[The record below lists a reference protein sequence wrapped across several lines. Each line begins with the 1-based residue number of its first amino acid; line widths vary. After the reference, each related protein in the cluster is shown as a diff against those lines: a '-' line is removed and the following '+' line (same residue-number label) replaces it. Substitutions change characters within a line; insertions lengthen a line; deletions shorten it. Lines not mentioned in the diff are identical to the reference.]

1 MKLTLRRFALPLRH
15 PFTIS
20 RGTVTVRQALVVE
33 LADGGKAGYGEA
45 TDNAYY
51 NVTIDGLVDL
61 LEQAR
66 PVIEN
71 ARWDT
76 PAQLW
81 ETLRSALGH
90 APFAQCAVDVA
101 AHDLWGKKHGKPA
114 YALWDLQGPF
124 NHLPVTD
131 YTIALDTV
139 DTMVRKMQEV
149 PNWPVYKIKLGTPDD
164 VAVVQALR
172 AHTPAPFYLD
182 ANGGWTESEAHAR
195 IQTLAPLN
203 VAVVEQPLPAAEH
216 AAMVRVKARSP
227 VPCIADESCQNEN
240 DIAACAEAFHAINI
254 KIVKCGGLTP
264 ARRMIAQARARGLK
278 IMLGCMTES
287 TVGISGIAQLLPLAD
302 YADLDGPMLIA
313 KDIAT
318 GVRIVEGHILYAE
331 EAGCGVK
338 LRQE

>member
-1 MKLTLRRFALPLRH
+1 MKLTLRRFDLPLRH

-33 LADGGKAGYGEA
+33 LSEGGVSGYGEA

-51 NVTIDGLVDL
+51 KVTIDGLVTL
-61 LEQAR
+61 LESAR
-66 PVIEN
+66 ERIEN
-71 ARWDT
+71 TPWET

-81 ETLRSALGH
+81 EALKPALGH

-114 YALWDLQGPF
+114 YALWDLKPPF
-124 NHLPVTD
+124 ALPVTD
-131 YTIALDTV
+131 YTIALDSI

-149 PNWPVYKIKLGTPDD
+149 PNWPAYKIKLGTADD
-164 VAVVQALR
+164 VAIVRALR
-172 AHTPAPFYLD
+172 QHTQAPFYLD
-182 ANGGWTESEAHAR
+182 ANCAWSEAEGLRRVQA
-195 IQTLAPLN
+195 LAPLN
-203 VAVVEQPLPAAEH
+203 VTFIEQPLPVSEQ
-216 AAMVRVKARSP
+216 AAMVRFKAQSP
-227 VPCIADESCQNEN
+227 LPCIADESCQNA
-240 DIAACAEAFHAINI
+240 DDLHACAAAFHGINI

-264 ARRMIAQARARGLK
+264 ARRMIATARHLGLK

-302 YADLDGPMLIA
+302 YADLDGPLLIA

-318 GVRIVEGHILYAE
+318 GVRIVDGHILYAE

-338 LRQE
+338 LL